1 MPELAP
7 VTNADFSGIAG
18 IVGAGASL
26 WQTGA
31 AARGENDM
39 TRLSRRNFVVG
50 SAAATVSLALRR
62 AYASA
67 TGVYRN
73 AIVID
78 GLGGFGNSKNPPGA
92 PLTDA
97 NVQDVRDSGITCVH
111 TTILPVGS
119 TPPDSAFTEAVI
131 GIGYYENE
139 IDRHPDVFTRVRR
152 AADIT
157 AAKQAGRCGI
167 VYGFQD
173 AVAFE
178 TDLSRLDE
186 LYRLGIRIVQVTY
199 NRRNLLGDGCLEPA
213 NAGLSKAGIEAVAKM
228 NELGI
233 LVDLSHCGRQT
244 AADAIKASKKPVAFT
259 HTGSAALN
267 DHPRNRT
274 DAELRA
280 VAEKGGVSGIYFM
293 PFLSE
298 GKQPAAADVIRHLEH
313 MIDVSG
319 EDHVSIGTDGSVS
332 AEVLDDEFKKIFA
345 DFAKRRREAGIAA
358 PGESETS
365 YLFANELNTP
375 RRFETL
381 AGMLSSRG
389 HSDARIE
396 KLLGKNLVRVFGD
409 TWRA

>member
-1 MPELAP
+1 
-7 VTNADFSGIAG
+7 
-18 IVGAGASL
+18 
-26 WQTGA
+26 
-31 AARGENDM
+31 M
-39 TRLSRRNFVVG
+39 TRLSRRSFVAG
-50 SAAATVSLALRR
+50 SAAAAISLALNRR
-62 AYASA
+62 ADASVA
-67 TGVYRN
+67 EVYRN

-78 GLGGFGNSKNPPGA
+78 GLGGFGNSKSPPGA

-97 NVQDVRDSGITCVH
+97 YVQDVRDSGVTCVH
-111 TTILPVGS
+111 TTISPVGS

-131 GIGYYENE
+131 GIGYYESE
-139 IDRHPDVFTRVRR
+139 IDKHPDAFMRVRR
-152 AADIT
+152 AADIA
-157 AAKQAGRCGI
+157 AAKQAGRCGV

-213 NAGLSKAGIEAVAKM
+213 NAGLSKAGVEAVAKM

-244 AADAIKASKKPVAFT
+244 AADAINASKKPVAFT

-298 GKQPAAADVIRHLEH
+298 GKQPTAADVIRHLEH
-313 MIDVSG
+313 MIDVAG

-332 AEVLDDEFKKIFA
+332 AEVVNDEFKKIFLENVQ
-345 DFAKRRREAGIAA
+345 RRRAAGISA
-358 PGESETS
+358 PGETETG

-381 AGMLSSRG
+381 TGMLSSRG

-396 KLLGKNLVRVFGD
+396 KLLGKNLMRVFSD
-409 TWRA
+409 VWRS